1 MDHPLSGTGVA
12 LITPFTK
19 EEEIDF
25 PSLENLLGMLVEKGA
40 DYLVV
45 MGTTGES
52 ATIDFNDKRK
62 VLEFV
67 KVHSSGLPVVYGHG
81 GNSTRR
87 MIEELDEL
95 DLSGVDAILSVS
107 PYYNKPP
114 QEGIYQ
120 HYIALADASPVPVI
134 LYNVPARTASNI
146 LPMTVSRLSEHENI
160 LGIKEAAG
168 SMEQAM
174 NIRKLTDSN
183 FLLIS
188 GDDMLTVPM
197 YSIGGSGVISVLANA
212 LPALF
217 NKIKGHVAS
226 GNYSEAAKEANF
238 LTEINPLMYEE
249 ANPVGLK
256 ALLNLMGICSTHV
269 RLPLVEASESLTNRI
284 DKAYRKI
291 PTNYR

>member
-12 LITPFTK
+12 LVTPFTK
-19 EEEIDF
+19 EEEIDY
-25 PSLENLLGMLVEKGA
+25 SALEKLLAMLAEKGA

-62 VLEFV
+62 VLSFV
-67 KVHSSGLPVVYGHG
+67 KDHADGLPVVYGHG
-81 GNSTRR
+81 SNSTRR

-95 DLSGVDAILSVS
+95 DLSGVDALLSVS

-120 HYIALADASPVPVI
+120 HYMALADASPVPVI
-134 LYNVPARTASNI
+134 LYNVPGRTASNI
-146 LPMTVSRLSEHENI
+146 LPITVSRLSEHEKI
-160 LGIKEAAG
+160 IGIKEAAG
-168 SMEQAM
+168 SMEQAL
-174 NIRKLTDSN
+174 NIRKLTDPD

-188 GDDMLTVPM
+188 GDDMLTVPI

-212 LPALF
+212 LPGIF
-217 NKIKGHVAS
+217 TKMKSHVLS
-226 GNYSEAAKEANF
+226 GNYSEATEEANL

-269 RLPLVEASESLTNRI
+269 RLPLVEASNSLITRI
-284 DKAYRKI
+284 NNAYHKI
-291 PTNYR
+291 PRHYR